1 MAQAR
6 GAVARTPL
14 LILLLLV
21 TLQAWDACAAPWRA
35 RRFAVPVG
43 EGYPRSQAG
52 GVGETQGHPAD
63 VATAQAPW
71 LGPADG
77 LAWHPRGH
85 PGAKYKAKIKKH
97 SQQSSDVV
105 RNILKE
111 LEKAARGGYIDTVEE
126 ARQEGGS
133 RALPVSDEKTGA
145 IVSKGLPGA
154 DGERN
159 SNAADSEDFWKYCI
173 EGVAAVLG
181 SMLLGVVLSC
191 IICLWWKRKR
201 HNSPASPV

>member
-1 MAQAR
+1 M
-6 GAVARTPL
+6 
-14 LILLLLV
+14 
-21 TLQAWDACAAPWRA
+21 
-35 RRFAVPVG
+35 
-43 EGYPRSQAG
+43 AG
-52 GVGETQGHPAD
+52 GNKDVASLLGSRADVQGDRVD

-77 LAWHPRGH
+77 LAWHPR
-85 PGAKYKAKIKKH
+85 GAKYKAKIKKH